1 MKDDIIQVRIDKAS
15 KKDLKRL
22 SEAKKK
28 SNSEIIRNLITLAI
42 EQPQIIETKTANDG

>member
-1 MKDDIIQVRIDKAS
+1 MRNDYIQIRIDKAS

-42 EQPQIIETKTANDG
+42 EQPQILEMKTANDG